1 MPAKRALGEQ
11 KRQNDI
17 FKTLII
23 AKKSIDSTH
32 ISPNIHLKIQC
43 VSVLEEKNN

>member
-23 AKKSIDSTH
+23 AKNQLITL
-32 ISPNIHLKIQC
+32 ISHPIFTLKTVCQC
-43 VSVLEEKNN
+43 LRRKQ